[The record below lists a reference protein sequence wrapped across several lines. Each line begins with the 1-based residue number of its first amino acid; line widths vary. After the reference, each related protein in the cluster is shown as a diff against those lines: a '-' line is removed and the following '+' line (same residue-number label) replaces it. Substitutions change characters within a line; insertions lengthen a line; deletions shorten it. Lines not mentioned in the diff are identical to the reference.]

1 MNPHSSQTDPQLF
14 QIQLSQLQTCQD
26 EVDILAFSC
35 GNFKLGSPHY
45 NPELPVRPLI
55 FSVHFTLWACTIKII
70 TAVIYWFHNKARVF
84 VSGKPFQSSL
94 MFAGKAGAYPSEA
107 TSGAPI

>member
-1 MNPHSSQTDPQLF
+1 MANPHSSQTDPQLF

-35 GNFKLGSPHY
+35 GDFKLGLPHY

-55 FSVHFTLWACTIKII
+55 FSVHFTLHMGLYYKNYYGRNLLI
-70 TAVIYWFHNKARVF
+70 
-84 VSGKPFQSSL
+84 S
-94 MFAGKAGAYPSEA
+94 
-107 TSGAPI
+107 